1 MMYVYMWL
9 HIRWNVRH
17 KYKNT
22 ADEVIYVWK
31 PFSTFLGGI
40 FRSDLVSHN
49 FDYICIQLFILYSVL
64 NLSFYLII
72 MT

>member
-1 MMYVYMWL
+1 MCTCDCTLDEMYA
-9 HIRWNVRH
+9 IS
-17 KYKNT
+17 YKNT
-22 ADEVIYVWK
+22 ADEESFMYGS
-31 PFSTFLGGI
+31 PFPPQFLGGI